1 MSTLPSVV
9 QSSLG
14 HTLHLTKQIGK
25 GGEGAVYETRER
37 NDIAVKLYWPDK
49 AQSRREKI
57 ATMAV
62 AQWYKTNLFV
72 AFPIDVLF
80 SANGAFAG
88 FIMKRVGGS
97 RPIHMLFTP
106 ASRKVEFSQAN
117 YRFLIRA
124 AANVARAVA
133 SVHAIGCVIGD
144 VNHSGFLIA
153 DNATSTL
160 IDSDSFQIVASNR
173 KFLCQVGTPEYTP
186 PELQGK
192 RFDQITRTANHDNF
206 GLAVLVFQI
215 LFMGRHPYSG
225 RFQGAGDMPLERSIG
240 EYRFAYSLHLSRTRM
255 LPPPGAPLLTDFPPF
270 IGETFEKTFGPS
282 GPNGRTTAAEWVS
295 ILQSLEPHL
304 VQCAAEPSHQHIKD
318 KSCPWCRV
326 EQSSPGF
333 ITFNAVGPA
342 TVIPSHIDLS
352 QIVGI
357 VNAIRDPG
365 PTPAIQTVL
374 VSHPNISPVSGAA
387 ELVTKLRRRAYVGA
401 GASAVGAI
409 LVCYGDLAAIPG
421 LLALGMGIIVN
432 AIAPRDLRKLR
443 KEQADAEASWRAVED
458 AWSKHPGNTSFL
470 RIKAETDDLIRA
482 LGDLPNEEKRQLQR
496 LEQNKRDFQ
505 LRRHLDR
512 SLIANA
518 KIRKVGSG
526 RKAVLASFGIQTA
539 ADIDAQR
546 ISAIQGFG
554 PALVTNLIEWQQSV
568 ARKFI
573 FNASEPLNLHD
584 VATVKAR
591 IANSKNELDKRI
603 RESIKNLEQAANF
616 AVTQRAKLT
625 TAANQSFAAREQA
638 EINVQS
644 VTGPF
649 HKASKIITLCCA
661 GLAGIGLINWGR
673 ETTPKPPPR
682 PATVL
687 ASARPPTSSVN
698 KTEYAHPLDV
708 PKVAAPEHNGAIVP
722 AIKPEPPK
730 VEPPERDA
738 IKPEPPKSAPPER
751 DALNPQP
758 PMVASQESD
767 INRTGE
773 MVKARSVQSDNK
785 VAAAQLFVS
794 NLEERWSTD
803 GIPDLGWL
811 SSIYADEIDY
821 YGKRL
826 SRKSV
831 ISDKRTFATKWS
843 RRRYVVQPN
852 SMSARCDNAGC
863 EVTGV
868 VQFTVPHPAQ
878 QVSSQGTATFSYSLV
893 SKGDSFVI
901 IRESGSVLRREVT
914 RDNSSTSV
922 APARRK

>member
-1 MSTLPSVV
+1 
-9 QSSLG
+9 
-14 HTLHLTKQIGK
+14 
-25 GGEGAVYETRER
+25 
-37 NDIAVKLYWPDK
+37 
-49 AQSRREKI
+49 
-57 ATMAV
+57 
-62 AQWYKTNLFV
+62 
-72 AFPIDVLF
+72 
-80 SANGAFAG
+80 
-88 FIMKRVGGS
+88 
-97 RPIHMLFTP
+97 
-106 ASRKVEFSQAN
+106 
-117 YRFLIRA
+117 
-124 AANVARAVA
+124 
-133 SVHAIGCVIGD
+133 VIGD

-206 GLAVLVFQI
+206 GLAVLIFQI

-225 RFQGAGDMPLERSIG
+225 RFQGPGDMPLERAIG
-240 EYRFAYSLHLSRTRM
+240 EYRFAYSVNPSRTRM

-270 IGETFEKTFGPS
+270 IGEAFEKAFGPS

-304 VQCAAEPSHQHIKD
+304 VQCGADPSHQHIKD
-318 KSCPWCRV
+318 KLCPWCRM

-333 ITFNAVGPA
+333 ITFNVVGPA
-342 TVIPSHIDLS
+342 TVVPSHIDLS
-352 QIVGI
+352 QLVRI
-357 VNAIRDPG
+357 VNAIHDPG

-374 VSHPNISPVSGAA
+374 VSPANTVPVLGAG
-387 ELVTKLRRRAYVGA
+387 ELVAKLRRRAYVGA

-421 LLALGMGIIVN
+421 LLALGTGIIVN
-432 AIAPRDLRKLR
+432 AIAPRGLRKLR
-443 KEQADAEASWRAVED
+443 KERTDAEASWRAVED
-458 AWSKHPGNTSFL
+458 AWSKHPGNISFL

-496 LEQNKRDFQ
+496 LEQNKRDAQ

-512 SLIANA
+512 YLIANA

-554 PALVTNLIEWQQSV
+554 SALVTNLIDWQQS
-568 ARKFI
+568 ATRKFI
-573 FNASEPLNLHD
+573 FNASEPLNQRD
-584 VATVKAR
+584 VAVMKAR
-591 IANSKNELDKRI
+591 IANSKNDLDKRI
-603 RESIKNLEQAANF
+603 RESIKQLEQAANF
-616 AVTQRAKLT
+616 TVTQRAKLT

-661 GLAGIGLINWGR
+661 GLAAIGLLNWGR
-673 ETTPKPPPR
+673 QTTPEPPTP

-687 ASARPPTSSVN
+687 ASARPTTSSIN
-698 KTEYAHPLDV
+698 KTESVPPLEE
-708 PKVAAPEHNGAIVP
+708 PKLVAPEKGAIVP

-730 VEPPERDA
+730 VEAPERDVV
-738 IKPEPPKSAPPER
+738 KPEPPKVASPER
-751 DALNPQP
+751 
-758 PMVASQESD
+758 E
-767 INRTGE
+767 INRAE
-773 MVKARSVQSDNK
+773 EIVKARSAQSDNK
-785 VAAAQLFVS
+785 VGAAQLFVS
-794 NLEERWSTD
+794 NLEGRWSTD

-811 SSIYADEIDY
+811 NSIYADEIDY

-826 SRKSV
+826 SRQSV
-831 ISDKRTFATKWS
+831 VSDKRTFATKWS

-852 SMSARCDNAGC
+852 SMSARCENAVC

-868 VQFTVPHPAQ
+868 VQFTARHPAQ
-878 QVSSQGTATFSYSLV
+878 QVSSQGTATFSFSLV
-893 SKGDSFVI
+893 SNGDSFVI
-901 IRESGSVLRREVT
+901 IRESGSVLQRGVT
-914 RDNSSTSV
+914 RDNSSTPV